1 MFDRESTD
9 VTTEEWLN
17 FTLEYCSIEGL
28 EHLLNAF
35 EKLSHRLQFLILFF
49 MQQTCGGQHAQVLS
63 QFLFGH
69 EMQGKMVIEDP
80 AIKTELCITLRK
92 IADQRHT
99 LWLLER
105 IQNQVTPDQ
114 MILMM
119 KTLNQVTLDQL
130 LKFFEC
136 YQLYSPHLR
145 DLYEKDFISAWLKIA
160 HNNKLDHSL
169 TELAKDRKKFRDL
182 MFQSRI
188 SSKSNL
194 FMKTIDAIDELSNE
208 YQNQIMTELN
218 QKNFDL
224 RNLLLLLNEKV
235 DFGKV
240 IMLYLNSMNPETARK
255 FNHNLAE
262 FLDLKIKVVIWHEAF
277 VKAVFNFDDHVLED
291 QYIKNIEV
299 ETNKP
304 LDKRDTATLVNSLL
318 LLLSR
323 KKIINNNFEAKIQ
336 KLLLPFI
343 EYTDDYTSIL
353 LDYLKRASIEPNTD
367 LIRAVIKR
375 AGKKTLIQLF
385 YCICDL
391 IEPDTFSQNLLDV
404 LDTCVSERL
413 EMELI
418 GAERS
423 ILLYYSLYRQDD
435 ASASQWLQNM
445 LQSDDED
452 IGISALEALRIYKK
466 ELPKQILKMV
476 NDIWLSSHLSH
487 NLRRRAAA
495 VLYSSVSK
503 SNFSVESLLKGVNTM
518 STIFFLEGVLLTD
531 PMEKEFEVFIS
542 KFEEK
547 NPVIRCFIFNNL
559 KRFRGLNVTSQ
570 QITKI
575 IKYLDSGQLQR
586 FDIVVF
592 LLNNQC
598 QINSLK
604 EKIFDSF
611 YHANTAQDRIILGW
625 IIKKYYP
632 PSPELKG
639 FIDSITADL
648 IEDDEK
654 FNELYLN
661 SYMVKFDT
669 KVIQNLKTIDN
680 PAVQQLLMKNM
691 SDQPPENKF
700 NTLLT
705 GLRLSASTT
714 YKRWISLINRRLE
727 PMALVPLIN
736 TIDLENSIKS
746 ELMIPLFMS
755 FPVTFLKESLNN
767 LRKEQLVAT
776 NEKLMINQID
786 WILEKINI

>member
-1 MFDRESTD
+1 MNSNEYYSNYTKMFDRESTD

-423 ILLYYSLYRQDD
+423 ILLYYSL
-435 ASASQWLQNM
+435 
-445 LQSDDED
+445 
-452 IGISALEALRIYKK
+452 
-466 ELPKQILKMV
+466 
-476 NDIWLSSHLSH
+476 
-487 NLRRRAAA
+487 
-495 VLYSSVSK
+495 
-503 SNFSVESLLKGVNTM
+503 
-518 STIFFLEGVLLTD
+518 
-531 PMEKEFEVFIS
+531 
-542 KFEEK
+542 
-547 NPVIRCFIFNNL
+547 
-559 KRFRGLNVTSQ
+559 
-570 QITKI
+570 
-575 IKYLDSGQLQR
+575 
-586 FDIVVF
+586 
-592 LLNNQC
+592 
-598 QINSLK
+598 
-604 EKIFDSF
+604 
-611 YHANTAQDRIILGW
+611 
-625 IIKKYYP
+625 
-632 PSPELKG
+632 
-639 FIDSITADL
+639 
-648 IEDDEK
+648 
-654 FNELYLN
+654 
-661 SYMVKFDT
+661 
-669 KVIQNLKTIDN
+669 
-680 PAVQQLLMKNM
+680 
-691 SDQPPENKF
+691 
-700 NTLLT
+700 
-705 GLRLSASTT
+705 
-714 YKRWISLINRRLE
+714 
-727 PMALVPLIN
+727 
-736 TIDLENSIKS
+736 
-746 ELMIPLFMS
+746 
-755 FPVTFLKESLNN
+755 
-767 LRKEQLVAT
+767 
-776 NEKLMINQID
+776 
-786 WILEKINI
+786 